1 MNYDFFEPLPKIIP
15 VGKTTKFVLCEH
27 AGCCFSFGSG

>member
-15 VGKTTKFVLCEH
+15 VGKTIEFVLRGRVFL
-27 AGCCFSFGSG
+27 ASTSLF